1 MLGNVANFFAC
12 DTLDVGKK
20 QASVAVGLGN
30 RTSPRG
36 TRSVGQASSIR
47 TMLESIPSVLAVTC
61 TPQVHS
67 YATVMVAVTEADAI
81 LFGAAKVVDRLKVWV
96 SQRQALH
103 DRTTKFDAMNPQGDN
118 ITETSLGV
126 GVDTL
131 HKTM

>member
-1 MLGNVANFFAC
+1 
-12 DTLDVGKK
+12 
-20 QASVAVGLGN
+20 
-30 RTSPRG
+30 
-36 TRSVGQASSIR
+36 
-47 TMLESIPSVLAVTC
+47 MLESIPSVLAVTC

-118 ITETSLGV
+118 ITEMSLGI

-131 HKTM
+131 HKTV